1 MEREVSKQDIQNFY
15 ESLTPEQLE
24 IVRQADELFANF
36 LDERDAKIA
45 FDEWDKAG
53 RPKGYTLEEA
63 REMIRVV
70 KNN

>member
-1 MEREVSKQDIQNFY
+1 MEREVSEQDIQNFY

-24 IVRQADELFANF
+24 IVKQADELFANF

-45 FDEWDKAG
+45 FDEWEKAG